1 MEACVKIHC
10 LYRDF
15 FIFLR
20 MINLESDRWAAFKRY
35 YFGKHRDFLSHIW
48 YEYQNF
54 TPHNIKE
61 RVEALKKEDYAQIE
75 NELKLFDIEE
85 HAREIV
91 QHCNDLL
98 HEHDPCSVY
107 LFIGFFSPD
116 GFVTRFHGSHVICIG
131 LERFRSFRDFDI
143 LLSHEYCHYILNKRG
158 GDSSTSLIKRIIREG
173 IAIYFSMTAYPGRAD
188 ERYLL
193 LGRDRIQGLHDMYE
207 PILKKI
213 KKGQLS
219 EAQLFGPE
227 SEDYPPRTGYYVG
240 FRLVDEF
247 VRKTGVSDIQFL
259 IKDENQ
265 ILMDF

>member
-1 MEACVKIHC
+1 MEASVKIRC

-15 FIFLR
+15 FLFLR

-35 YFGKHRDFLSHIW
+35 YFGKHRGFLSHIW

-54 TPHNIKE
+54 TPGNIRE
-61 RVEALKKEDYAQIE
+61 RVAALKREDYAQIE

-85 HAREIV
+85 HSREVV

-98 HEHDPCSVY
+98 HEPELCSVY

-116 GFVTRFHGSHVICIG
+116 GFVTRYHGSYVICIG
-131 LERFRSFRDFDI
+131 LERFRNFRDFDI

-158 GDSSTSLIKRIIREG
+158 GECSESLARRVVREG
-173 IAIYFSMTAYPGRAD
+173 IAVYFSRLAYPGRAD
-188 ERYLL
+188 ERYLFL
-193 LGRDRIQGLHDMYE
+193 SKERVYRLHDMYE
-207 PILKKI
+207 SILENI
-213 KKGQLS
+213 RKGELN
-219 EAQLFGPE
+219 AVQLFGPE
-227 SEDYPPRTGYYVG
+227 SDTLPPRTGYYVG
-240 FRLVDEF
+240 FRLVDDF
-247 VRKTGVSDIQFL
+247 IRKTGVSDIQFL